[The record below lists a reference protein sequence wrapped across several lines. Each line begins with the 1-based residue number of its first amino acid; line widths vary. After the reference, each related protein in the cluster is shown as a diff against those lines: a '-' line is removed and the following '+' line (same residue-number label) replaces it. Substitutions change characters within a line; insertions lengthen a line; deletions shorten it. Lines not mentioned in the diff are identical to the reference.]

1 MIRQLRSV
9 CESLYYTFLKKYCI
23 GLEGFW
29 DRSVKQAA
37 AEKKPRD
44 STLTLRWRNA
54 LSLGQNALATAVS
67 ARKTYEE
74 KGGEASEATAIEAVK
89 LLNQRYSV
97 YCYAFFIGYMV
108 Y

>member
-1 MIRQLRSV
+1 LAS
-9 CESLYYTFLKKYCI
+9 
-23 GLEGFW
+23 
-29 DRSVKQAA
+29 QASGA
-37 AEKKPRD
+37 AEKKLRD
-44 STLTLRWRNA
+44 STPRWRNA
-54 LSLGQNALATAVS
+54 LSLGQNALAIAVS